1 MYFDPSITRKKN
13 IVKETLKIKSE
24 FQGPLPAII
33 EISESG
39 MCNRTCSFC
48 PRSDPDYNHVNEF
61 ISFPLINKLG
71 SELQSLKYKNTILFS
86 GFVEPLLDKEIYE
99 KIHILK
105 NYLPECRIEINT
117 NGDVLNKKRLIKLFK
132 YGLDVLLIS
141 VYDSKD
147 DADKFEKLCQDCGLN
162 NNQFVIRHRYYTEEK
177 DFGIT
182 LSNRAGMM
190 KNAEFKIEEL
200 KEPLETPCYYPSYTF
215 FLDYQ
220 GDVLMCPHDWGKKK
234 ILGNLKDKTFTEIWY
249 SKESIFIRKILN
261 EGNRKFKPCNICD
274 VQGTLIGE
282 EYAKEWK

>member
-48 PRSDPDYNHVNEF
+48 PRSDPDYNHVNKF

-105 NYLPECRIEINT
+105 NYLPE
-117 NGDVLNKKRLIKLFK
+117 
-132 YGLDVLLIS
+132 
-141 VYDSKD
+141 
-147 DADKFEKLCQDCGLN
+147 
-162 NNQFVIRHRYYTEEK
+162 
-177 DFGIT
+177 
-182 LSNRAGMM
+182 
-190 KNAEFKIEEL
+190 
-200 KEPLETPCYYPSYTF
+200 
-215 FLDYQ
+215 
-220 GDVLMCPHDWGKKK
+220 
-234 ILGNLKDKTFTEIWY
+234 
-249 SKESIFIRKILN
+249 
-261 EGNRKFKPCNICD
+261 
-274 VQGTLIGE
+274 
-282 EYAKEWK
+282 